1 MKKYIVTLLVVSSF
15 VGLRAQTDSVS
26 FKIQL
31 RLDSLMHDPLL
42 ERTQLGLMVYD
53 LTADSTLYRHGEK
66 QTLRPAST
74 MKLLTAITAID
85 LLGGSYPFRT
95 SLQYEGAVTDSILSG
110 NLYCVGGM
118 DPMFDDT
125 NMNTFVQSLRA
136 IGVKTIRGSL
146 VAVRNFKEPDLLG
159 EGWCWDDDNPQLSPL
174 LVSRNDEFMQ
184 VFASRLREAGIML
197 ESPITTGSLPSETL
211 TLCAVSH
218 TLQDPSRCSFRSR
231 PHRAGAQPRR
241 FMPVSW

>member
-26 FKIQL
+26 FKIQS

-53 LTADSTLYRHGEK
+53 LTADSALYRHGEK

-95 SLQYEGAVTDSILSG
+95 SLQYEGSVTDSILSG

-146 VAVRNFKEPDLLG
+146 VAVRNFKEPDT
-159 EGWCWDDDNPQLSPL
+159 CWVRAGVGMTTIRNCRPCLYRVRMSSCKSSPL
-174 LVSRNDEFMQ
+174 GFVKP
-184 VFASRLREAGIML
+184 
-197 ESPITTGSLPSETL
+197 ES
-211 TLCAVSH
+211 C
-218 TLQDPSRCSFRSR
+218 
-231 PHRAGAQPRR
+231 
-241 FMPVSW
+241 